1 MYVVQTRLKHYLEQ
15 ATTTIYYKDV
25 ELEEVRCSYSSETVR
40 KQGHRTIYYWAW
52 SSDRYILSGTAR
64 V

>member
-40 KQGHRTIYYWAW
+40 KQGHRTIYY
-52 SSDRYILSGTAR
+52 
-64 V
+64 